1 MTMDKPQPAGKAPMM
16 TDLEQ
21 GNRYAW
27 CSCGRSD
34 NQPWCNGAHRGTDF
48 APKMFEAETTG
59 KTAMCTCK
67 QTKNPPYCDGSHT
80 QLA

>member
-1 MTMDKPQPAGKAPMM
+1 MDKPQPAGKAPMM
-16 TDLEQ
+16 ADLEQ

-34 NQPWCNGAHRGTDF
+34 NQPWCNGAHRGTAF

-59 KTAMCTCK
+59 KAAMCTCK